1 MEKLYMRI
9 SSVEPCDYQQ
19 ILDIYNWYIENT
31 TITFEIDKLTIEE
44 FTLRIERI
52 IKEYPYLVIKEGDR
66 VLGYGY
72 LDHFNPRKAYDITA
86 DLSIYLDHNVLH
98 QHLGQQILDALI
110 IEAKKQNITN
120 IISIIT
126 SENTNSIHF
135 HEKNGFIKRAYLNKV
150 GIKFGRV
157 LDVSFYQKYI

>member
-1 MEKLYMRI
+1 MRI

-126 SENTNSIHF
+126 CIT
-135 HEKNGFIKRAYLNKV
+135 
-150 GIKFGRV
+150 
-157 LDVSFYQKYI
+157 